1 MKIGIFQCDDVM
13 DELQP
18 EFGNYPAMFE
28 SLLAEIAPDWTFVIY
43 RAVDAEQKRI
53 VT

>member
-1 MKIGIFQCDDVM
+1 MKIGILQCDDVM

-28 SLLAEIAPDWTFVIY
+28 SVLAEIAPDWTFSSIGLWMLS
-43 RAVDAEQKRI
+43 KRG
-53 VT
+53 